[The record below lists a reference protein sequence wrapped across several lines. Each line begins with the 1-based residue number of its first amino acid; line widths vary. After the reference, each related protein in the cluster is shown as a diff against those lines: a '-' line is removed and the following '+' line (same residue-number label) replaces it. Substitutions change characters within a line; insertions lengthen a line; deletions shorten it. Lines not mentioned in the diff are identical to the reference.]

1 MAIKES
7 FNLKFPGKVI
17 GGKKPSDTAESDAS
31 EGFRGLIRVS
41 NGGVFGGHEREKK
54 RKKKKRKE
62 GAVSCAGKVRNER
75 IVY

>member
-17 GGKKPSDTAESDAS
+17 GGKKPGDTAESDAS

-41 NGGVFGGHEREKK
+41 NGGVVGGHERKK
-54 RKKKKRKE
+54 KKKKKRKE
-62 GAVSCAGKVRNER
+62 RKER
-75 IVY
+75 RLVLEK